1 MRTRKEGV
9 LMEFHISRQIRKQID
24 FDDLLF
30 SFSGNV
36 IFGNVTA
43 SRKLAAKLQ
52 TLNSGG
58 QPEKTISG
66 PALFAMGLIDE
77 LSHALVAHYR
87 KKTDPLV
94 LTHGLEF
101 LSKQIGSDSSDQLL
115 LTFADEF
122 P

>member
-1 MRTRKEGV
+1 MSTNSSDYMCECSRKPPPVTRNIRSSKMRTRKEGV

-52 TLNSGG
+52 TVNSGG

-77 LSHALVAHYR
+77 LSH
-87 KKTDPLV
+87 
-94 LTHGLEF
+94 
-101 LSKQIGSDSSDQLL
+101 
-115 LTFADEF
+115 
-122 P
+122 